1 MTLEDN
7 KAIVLSWFDAFNDRN
22 LGAADRIFA
31 PEYTLHEPGLPPDFP
46 KGPEGLKAFAGGLL
60 RAFPDWHATVEDVM
74 AEGDRVVLR
83 FTEEG
88 THQGQLEHI
97 PPSGKKVRIGGVSI
111 FRMSGGK
118 IAEEWEFADSLGL
131 LQQIGAIPAGEEG
144 EG

>member
-1 MTLEDN
+1 MTLEEN
-7 KAIVLSWFDAFNDRN
+7 KAIVRSWFHAFNGRD

-31 PEYTLHEPGLPPDFP
+31 PQYTLHEPGLPPNFP
-46 KGPEGLKAFAGGLL
+46 KGPEGLRAFAGGLL
-60 RAFPDWHATVEDVM
+60 RAFPDWHATIEDVI

-88 THQGQLEHI
+88 THQAQFGHI
-97 PPSGKKVRIGGVSI
+97 PATGKKVKIGGVSI
-111 FRMSGGK
+111 FRMAGGM